1 MILSVSLFSCK
12 VDREVYISKL
22 KANGINMLH
31 IDYIE
36 GGSVSEEE
44 LYSLYDI
51 RSLMLLDI
59 HMIADEIKMEHI
71 SFFNEIQA
79 NYLCYQY
86 ENLKEKNIDMLEH
99 FEGKKGLAFTM
110 ETPLEEI
117 LRVADA
123 LDFVLIMCTIPGISG
138 QKFNSGNIERI
149 RELRRLMPN
158 IKIHV
163 DGGIDVRRME
173 IIKHYNLELIVVGS
187 FFADVEGSELTERI
201 CQLRYSENDTT
212 VEEVMIPIHCLT
224 TIDEK
229 DSFETVL
236 DALETDKLSIVTVV
250 QDDCLLGIISDGDMR
265 RLVKKYHGNCFN
277 LKAGDI
283 MNSSPQILSYDTKVN
298 LVLYHK
304 MFLERGVLAIP
315 CVKDDKLIGILDC
328 TSL

>member
-1 MILSVSLFSCK
+1 
-12 VDREVYISKL
+12 
-22 KANGINMLH
+22 
-31 IDYIE
+31 
-36 GGSVSEEE
+36 
-44 LYSLYDI
+44 
-51 RSLMLLDI
+51 
-59 HMIADEIKMEHI
+59 
-71 SFFNEIQA
+71 
-79 NYLCYQY
+79 
-86 ENLKEKNIDMLEH
+86 
-99 FEGKKGLAFTM
+99 
-110 ETPLEEI
+110 PLEEI
-117 LRVADA
+117 LRVADD

-187 FFADVEGSELTERI
+187 FLANVEEGGELTERI
-201 CQLRYSENDTT
+201 CQLRYSENDIT
-212 VEEVMIPIHCLT
+212 VEEVMIPLHCLT

-250 QDDCLLGIISDGDMR
+250 QDGCLLGIISDGDVR
-265 RLVKKYHGNCFN
+265 RIVKKHHGDCFN